1 MKDSRWIDSF
11 LQYLE
16 VEKNA
21 SPYTLEHY
29 AADLRDFCSFLDAQR
44 IDRLAQVAYS
54 DVRMYLASLHAKSYA
69 RASIARKLS
78 ALRSFY
84 QFMMRQG
91 ELDASPFHHVR
102 TPKLEK
108 KLPTFLYVEEMQ
120 AILEA
125 ADREGPLGLRDR
137 AIVEILYAGGMRVSE
152 LAALDIVHL
161 DLNIG
166 TALVF
171 GKGAKERYVP
181 LGDYALQ
188 ALARYL
194 QDGRPALAQA
204 GSGSAL
210 FLNHRGT
217 RLTDRSIRRVLNSL
231 VERSA
236 QGRRISPHTF
246 RHSFAT
252 HLLEAGADLR
262 TVQELLGHAN
272 LSTTQIYTH
281 VTKGHLQSVY
291 NRAHPRA

>member
-1 MKDSRWIDSF
+1 MKDNRLLDSF
-11 LQYLE
+11 LHYLE

-21 SPYTLEHY
+21 SAYTLEHY
-29 AADLRDFCSFLDAQR
+29 AADLRDYCAFLKEQR
-44 IDRLAQVAYS
+44 IERFVEVNYS
-54 DVRMYLASLHAKSYA
+54 DVRMYLAALHAREYA
-69 RASIARKLS
+69 RSSIARKLS

-84 QFMMRQG
+84 QYLMREG
-91 ELDASPFHHVR
+91 ELEASPFHHIR

-108 KLPTFLYVEEMQ
+108 KLPSFLYVEEMQ

-125 ADREGPLGLRDR
+125 ADRDGPLGLRDR
-137 AIVEILYAGGMRVSE
+137 AIVEMLYAGGMRVSE
-152 LAALDIVHL
+152 LAGL
-161 DLNIG
+161 DLQHVDLGIG
-166 TALVF
+166 TALVY

-181 LGDYALQ
+181 LGEYALH
-188 ALARYL
+188 ALKRYL
-194 QDGRPALAQA
+194 RDARPALARE
-204 GSGSAL
+204 GSGFAL

-217 RLTDRSIRRVLNSL
+217 RLTERSVRRVLNSL

-252 HLLEAGADLR
+252 HMLEAGADLR

-272 LSTTQIYTH
+272 ISTTQIYTH
-281 VTKGHLQSVY
+281 VTKDHLQSVY